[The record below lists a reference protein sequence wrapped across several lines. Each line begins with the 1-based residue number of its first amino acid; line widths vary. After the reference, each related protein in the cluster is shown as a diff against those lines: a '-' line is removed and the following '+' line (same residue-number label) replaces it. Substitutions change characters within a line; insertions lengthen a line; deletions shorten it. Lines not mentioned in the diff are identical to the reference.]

1 MLVKNI
7 LAEKGG
13 DIFTLA
19 PDATVMDALQSMARH
34 NVGALI
40 VTTPDMAIKGIF
52 SERDVVRAIS
62 RDGKSALDKS
72 VAQLMTTKVKTC
84 TEDSTVPEL
93 MEQMTTGRFRHLP
106 VERGGKLIGVVSIGD
121 IVKRRIEEIEREA
134 EDIRSYI
141 ASA

>member
-13 DIFTLA
+13 ATFTLA
-19 PDATVMDALQSMARH
+19 PDATVMDALQSMAQH

-40 VTTPDMAIKGIF
+40 VTSPEMAIKGIL
-52 SERDVVRAIS
+52 SERDVVRALS
-62 RDGKSALDKS
+62 RDGRGALDKS
-72 VAQLMTTKVKTC
+72 VAELMTSKVKTC
-84 TEDSTVPEL
+84 TEDSTVPEV
-93 MEQMTTGRFRHLP
+93 MELMTTGRFRHLP
-106 VERGGKLIGVVSIGD
+106 VERAGKLIGVISIGD